1 MTGRDWELVG
11 APNAR
16 DLGGLPTTDG
26 RRVRA
31 GRLVRAAALGRLTDE
46 DLPVLGKLAPACVV
60 DLRAAEEQAVA
71 PPDRLV
77 GAPRVVHLPVYDAAH
92 PVFTYVSAM
101 VQGHDL
107 DAYADLARDGMP
119 GAMTAIYRWFV
130 TGEPARA
137 GFGAA
142 ARLAADDANL
152 PLLFHCSAGKDRTGW
167 LSVVLLTALGVPEP
181 AIRADYLRHNELTES
196 LREVLL
202 AAMTKRRPDLD
213 PAAALPLLEA
223 RPEYLDAAYDEVRR
237 AYGSFEAYLSDGL
250 GVTDEVRAALRA
262 RLLE

>member
-31 GRLVRAAALGRLTDE
+31 GRLIRTAALGRLADE

-60 DLRAAEEQAVA
+60 DLRHATEQAVA

-77 GAPRVVHLPVYDAAH
+77 GEPRVVHLPVYDASH
-92 PVFTYVSAM
+92 PVFTYVSA
-101 VQGHDL
+101 VLLGHDL
-107 DAYADLARDGMP
+107 DAYEELAREGMP
-119 GAMTAIYRWFV
+119 GAMAAIYRWFV
-130 TGEPARA
+130 TGESARE

-142 ARLAADDANL
+142 VRLAADATNL

-167 LSVVLLTALGVPEP
+167 LSVVLLAALGVEEP

-202 AAMTKRRPDLD
+202 AAMTRRRPDLD
-213 PAAALPLLEA
+213 PTVARPLLEV
-223 RPEYLDAAYDEVRR
+223 RPEYLDAAYEEVRR
-237 AYGSFEAYLSDGL
+237 VHGTFDAYLRDGL
-250 GVTDEVRAALRA
+250 GVTDGTLAALRA
-262 RLLE
+262 NLLD

>member
-31 GRLVRAAALGRLTDE
+31 GRLIRTAALGRLADE

-60 DLRAAEEQAVA
+60 DLRHGTEQAVA
-71 PPDRLV
+71 PPDRLA
-77 GAPRVVHLPVYDAAH
+77 GEPRLVHLPVFDATH
-92 PVFTYVSAM
+92 PVFTYVSA
-101 VQGHDL
+101 VLLGHDL
-107 DAYADLARDGMP
+107 DAYEELAREGMP
-119 GAMTAIYRWFV
+119 GAMAAIYRWFV
-130 TGEPARA
+130 TGETARK

-142 ARLAADDANL
+142 VRLAADAANL

-167 LSVVLLTALGVPEP
+167 LSVVLLTALGVEEP

-202 AAMTKRRPDLD
+202 AAMTRRRPDLD
-213 PAAALPLLEA
+213 PAVARPLLEV
-223 RPEYLDAAYDEVRR
+223 RPEYLDAAYEEVRR
-237 AYGSFEAYLSDGL
+237 VHGSFDAYLRDGL
-250 GVTDEVRAALRA
+250 GITDETLAALRA
-262 RLLE
+262 NLLE